1 MKHFETRAEG
11 LVFEAVVGGE
21 SLGEMVTPMWG
32 QHSAQNVL
40 AAVGALWKNG
50 LTAEELRVGFESF
63 RGVKRR
69 MEVLGKPQGIVVVDD
84 FGHHPTAIRLTVEG
98 ARKRWPQRRIWALFE
113 PRSATSRRNIFQAD
127 FVDALKNAD
136 CVVVGSHE
144 RLKEVAL
151 EERFSPETVAQALK
165 EAGLVAE
172 AIEEVDAIVAFVAD
186 QSRPNDVILVFSNGD
201 FGGLHQKLLSALEVK

>member
-1 MKHFETRAEG
+1 MKHFETRTKG

-63 RGVKRR
+63 RGVERR